1 MNTQTGH
8 QQTAGHDD
16 DAALASDP
24 HGDPETTLAKAIA
37 ALEAGDCQHGANLVY
52 QAAVQAV
59 RAAAGRLGMPSDTR
73 EQLKAVVYKLD
84 GFDPEESWQAYLAD
98 PTITLDLPLYSGY
111 FSVAESFKEHAEIP
125 LEGLAHKFVFAHKI
139 DRLPIN
145 SRGCPNN
152 SSKNDIFGQG
162 PASVLS
168 SPPQPTFSL
177 VTH

>member
-1 MNTQTGH
+1 MNTQTTH
-8 QQTAGHDD
+8 QQTDGHDSD
-16 DAALASDP
+16 TTPASNS

-37 ALEAGDCQHGANLVY
+37 ALDAGDCQRGANLVY

-73 EQLKAVVYKLD
+73 EELKAVVYKLD

-125 LEGLAHKFVFAHKI
+125 LEVQRKDTERYWQPEEYAWFLSPVQELI
-139 DRLPIN
+139 RLLRR
-145 SRGCPNN
+145 SEAGA
-152 SSKNDIFGQG
+152 
-162 PASVLS
+162 ASE
-168 SPPQPTFSL
+168 
-177 VTH
+177 